1 MTKLSTFTSLATQ
14 LNLTAI
20 HQQAEQLIHK
30 AEQAQSSYLDFGLH
44 LLEAEVQNRE
54 IRAQNRKLRAA
65 KLPLQHQID
74 HFDCAAVEGISPQ
87 QLNQLRELLW
97 IDQSFNLILMG
108 PCGVGKTFL
117 AAGLAH
123 QAITQGYTAVFRSMQ
138 QIIDILK
145 LKDITRTAKAE
156 YKRITKAQLLVI
168 DDMMIFPVEKQE
180 ANLLFH
186 LINLLHQ
193 QTSIIITT
201 NKGPQQWAELLE
213 DQVLA
218 AAILD
223 RLLFQCQIIQ
233 LNGNSY
239 RMTNRKS
246 IFKNQIKDSDNTK
259 NVLP

>member
-1 MTKLSTFTSLATQ
+1 MNKLSTFTSYATQ

-20 HQQAEQLIHK
+20 HQQAEQIILE
-30 AEQAQSSYLDFGLH
+30 AEQQQSSYLDFGLQ
-44 LLEAEVQNRE
+44 LLQTEIDNRE

-65 KLPLQHQID
+65 RLPLQHQLD
-74 HFDCAAVEGISPQ
+74 HFDCAAVEGISPR
-87 QLNQLRELLW
+87 QLQQLRELLW
-97 IDQSFNLILMG
+97 LDQNFNLILMG

-123 QAITQGYTAVFRSMQ
+123 QAIMQGYTALFRSMQ

-156 YKRITKAQLLVI
+156 YKRITKAQLIVI
-168 DDMMIFPVEKQE
+168 DDMMMFPVEKQE

-186 LINLLHQ
+186 LINELHQ
-193 QTSIIITT
+193 QSSLIITT
-201 NKGPQQWAELLE
+201 NKGPQEWTELLD

-223 RLLFQCQIIQ
+223 RLLFQCQVIQ

-246 IFKNQIKDSDNTK
+246 IFQHDKPNTK
-259 NVLP
+259 SHQNVLP